1 MGNSELLAALDLLEK
16 ERGVDKAAMIEAME
30 ASLVQACKNT
40 YGKPDKKYENLRAVI
55 DMTDGEFHV
64 YSAKTVVETVEDGLE
79 EISLK
84 DAHAIDGGLKLGDVV
99 TVEVDSKHFS
109 RIASM
114 NSKSIIVQR
123 IREEENKSLLNE
135 YQEKE
140 GQLITG
146 VVQRYIGRNLNIN
159 LGRADGF
166 LAENEQVRGE
176 RWQTGDRIRV
186 YVKEVREQTKGL
198 RIRVSRT
205 NPELVRRLFEEE
217 VAEIRDGIVEIVGI
231 AREAGSRTKMSVWS
245 NDPDVDAVGAC
256 VGVNGSRVNAVV
268 DELHNEK
275 IDIINWDENPAILI
289 ENALS
294 PAKVIAVAADPDERT
309 AKVVVPDYQLS
320 LAIGKEGQNARLAA
334 RLTGFKID
342 IKSETQAQEA
352 EGWLDYDEE
361 YDEYDDGYGEY
372 DDEYGEYDESYDEG
386 YDDEAYDDGAYGEET
401 YEEET
406 YGEAPEGYE
415 D

>member
-30 ASLVQACKNT
+30 ASLIQACKNT

-55 DMTDGEFHV
+55 DMNDGEFHV
-64 YSAKTVVETVEDGLE
+64 YSAKTVVETVDDDLE

-231 AREAGSRTKMSVWS
+231 AREAGSRIVAMSFCEPRS
-245 NDPDVDAVGAC
+245 
-256 VGVNGSRVNAVV
+256 
-268 DELHNEK
+268 
-275 IDIINWDENPAILI
+275 
-289 ENALS
+289 
-294 PAKVIAVAADPDERT
+294 
-309 AKVVVPDYQLS
+309 
-320 LAIGKEGQNARLAA
+320 
-334 RLTGFKID
+334 
-342 IKSETQAQEA
+342 
-352 EGWLDYDEE
+352 
-361 YDEYDDGYGEY
+361 
-372 DDEYGEYDESYDEG
+372 
-386 YDDEAYDDGAYGEET
+386 
-401 YEEET
+401 
-406 YGEAPEGYE
+406 
-415 D
+415 